1 MKIDY
6 VVENFETSEIERES
20 RNEEKNCQNQ
30 PQSKNYLPT
39 SSKKSF

>member
-6 VVENFETSEIERES
+6 IVDNFERES